1 VRSARSQTSICPY
14 SPRANPGAPVATPIT
29 REELADEDRRPDAF
43 TIATFAKRLAE
54 PDPWAGWRDEAI
66 RLKT

>member
-1 VRSARSQTSICPY
+1 M
-14 SPRANPGAPVATPIT
+14 
-29 REELADEDRRPDAF
+29 RPDAF

-66 RLKT
+66 RLRT